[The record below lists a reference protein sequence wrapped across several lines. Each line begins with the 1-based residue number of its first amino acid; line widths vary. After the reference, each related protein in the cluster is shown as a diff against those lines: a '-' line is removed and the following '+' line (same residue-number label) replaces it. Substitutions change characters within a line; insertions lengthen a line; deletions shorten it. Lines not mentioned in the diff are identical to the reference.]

1 MLHQSYFES
10 RNALIHYI
18 ILRKKDMY
26 SFVYSHVEKSISLNT
41 NAVLYLET
49 FFFLDKQPVYTL
61 LLNFLGFDLCH
72 FNMVLVLPCYISKT
86 T

>member
-49 FFFLDKQPVYTL
+49 FFFLRQTTRVYSTVK
-61 LLNFLGFDLCH
+61 FLR
-72 FNMVLVLPCYISKT
+72 V
-86 T
+86 